1 MYAVQ
6 YDVDTSEQNIFLCS
20 PSPVTGMWYHHQL
33 KNTAVI
39 HHYEDV
45 VIDLYWRY
53 WNYWINGGGV
63 GYARSG
69 RLIHAIL
76 CPTAK

>member
-39 HHYEDV
+39 HHYKEV
-45 VIDLYWRY
+45 GLLTFIDAIGIIELM
-53 WNYWINGGGV
+53 GEV

-69 RLIHAIL
+69 RFIHAIL
-76 CPTAK
+76 CPKAK